1 MISKQLSIF
10 VENRKGRLEEVLNVL
25 KENGVNILSLSLAD
39 TTEYGILRLI
49 VNDCNKGKEALTKS
63 GFSTLL
69 SDILIIK
76 ISNISGSLDA
86 TLKVLSKNDI
96 SVEYMYGLSVDG
108 TKASIVIKT
117 NDIEKTD
124 KIFSSN
130 KIETIGIEEI

>member
-76 ISNISGSLDA
+76 ITNISGSLDE

-96 SVEYMYGLSVDG
+96 SVEYMYGLSIDG

-117 NDIEKTD
+117 NVIEETD

>member
-1 MISKQLSIF
+1 MISKQLSVF

-25 KENGVNILSLSLAD
+25 KENGINILSLSLAD
-39 TTEYGILRLI
+39 TTEYGLLRLI

-76 ISNISGSLDA
+76 ISNISGSLDE

-117 NDIEKTD
+117 NDILKTD
-124 KIFSSN
+124 GIFTAN